1 MNNFVGLWRKCK
13 RVRRRPRLPDEN
25 VSSRN
30 DESGSGIGGMG
41 GYVDVDV
48 GYLNDDHS
56 SVVDVGL

>member
-1 MNNFVGLWRKCK
+1 M
-13 RVRRRPRLPDEN
+13 RRRPRLPDEN

-30 DESGSGIGGMG
+30 DESGIGGMG